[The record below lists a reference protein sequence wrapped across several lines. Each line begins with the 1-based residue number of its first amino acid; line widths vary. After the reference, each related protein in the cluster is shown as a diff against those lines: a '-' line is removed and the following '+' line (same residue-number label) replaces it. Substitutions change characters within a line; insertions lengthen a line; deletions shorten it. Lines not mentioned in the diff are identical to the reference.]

1 MPAMV
6 TSQLLIAGG
15 GMGGLAAA
23 LAAARAGWQVRLYE
37 RASAFAEVGAGIQ
50 LGPNATRILRAWGLE
65 DGLRAVAAFPDRLQV
80 RCALSGAELG
90 VLPLGAR
97 ALQRYGAPYATVHR
111 ADLHALLRRA
121 AEGQAGVH
129 IGLDQGLD
137 AFADD
142 GQAVRLK
149 TARGLEVEGDAL
161 LGADGLWSR
170 VRQQLLSD
178 GPPRATGHLAYRAM
192 LRTAALPPALRG
204 QQVTAWLGPRLH
216 VVQYPVRCGEAMN
229 LVAIVH
235 GTASEDARSWDHA
248 AHAAELRRAL
258 GAVCAPLREL
268 VDAAPAATLNPHPWR
283 LWTLADR
290 PAVSGPHQM
299 ARGLVALAGDAAHPM
314 RPYLAQGAGMAIEDA
329 AALAHALAMDAVDVP
344 TRLQRYALAR
354 WQRCARVQARS
365 VRNGQVFHATGL
377 LRLGRDASIRLLGD
391 KVLDLPW
398 LYRA

>member
-1 MPAMV
+1 MGGPRRDGTMPAMV
-6 TSQLLIAGG
+6 TPQLLIAGG

-23 LAAARAGWQVRLYE
+23 LAVARAGWAVRLYE
-37 RASAFAEVGAGIQ
+37 RAPAFTEVGAGIQ
-50 LGPNATRILRAWGLE
+50 LGPNATRILHGWGLE

-121 AEGQAGVH
+121 AEEQAGVH

-178 GPPRATGHLAYRAM
+178 GPPRATGHLRRCRRPCAAHRSPRGSARAC
-192 LRTAALPPALRG
+192 TWCS
-204 QQVTAWLGPRLH
+204 T
-216 VVQYPVRCGEAMN
+216 RCGA
-229 LVAIVH
+229 
-235 GTASEDARSWDHA
+235 AR
-248 AHAAELRRAL
+248 
-258 GAVCAPLREL
+258 P
-268 VDAAPAATLNPHPWR
+268 
-283 LWTLADR
+283 
-290 PAVSGPHQM
+290 
-299 ARGLVALAGDAAHPM
+299 
-314 RPYLAQGAGMAIEDA
+314 
-329 AALAHALAMDAVDVP
+329 
-344 TRLQRYALAR
+344 
-354 WQRCARVQARS
+354 
-365 VRNGQVFHATGL
+365 
-377 LRLGRDASIRLLGD
+377 
-391 KVLDLPW
+391 
-398 LYRA
+398 